1 MVGLSGRGLTTLKRS
16 TRLANRLFSWIIRGL
31 VKPRIIPETIDIQP
45 DPSICYVLESD
56 LLSNRLILE
65 QATVKAGMPSSLQ
78 PAESEH
84 TPPQAMLAIQEMRG
98 LILRRPDL
106 RAHLD
111 DLKSLLEW
119 MGSHPEQDIQ
129 LVPVSI
135 FLGRATDGDSGVF
148 KILFT
153 ENWPITGRIRRFF
166 SMLFNG
172 RDSIV
177 QFSAPISLRQ
187 IVEEDLSQRR
197 LIRKISRVLRVHF
210 RRVRSSVLGPDLS
223 HRRTLLDTLLKTAV
237 VRDAIRVEAR
247 KKKITLNK
255 ARKQARKYAKEIAA
269 DYSYTAVRIASRIM
283 HWFWN
288 RIYNGVRVR
297 HKHNL
302 TDIPKGSEIIYVPCH
317 RSHIDYLLVS
327 WLVHNQGLVVPH
339 IAAGVNLNM
348 PVIGSILRRGGAFFI
363 RRSFRSN
370 MLYSVIFNEY
380 VDMMFRKGVSMEYFI
395 EGGRS
400 RTGRLRD
407 PSMGMLNM
415 TVRSYLR
422 HQQRPVKLIP
432 IYVGYERLVEGSSYL
447 KELSGGHKKSES
459 VGGFFKSLKILREQF
474 GRVHV
479 SYGKPIDLATHIEQ
493 FEPNWRDTPDMATQR
508 PAWMPGVVEELGL
521 EVMRAINRTTHVN
534 PINLIAVTLL
544 SSLRNAVSEADLIR
558 QIDFVRTVI
567 LLSDLSDEVTV
578 TDMPAADVIAYAEG
592 LKSVSRKEHALGDVI
607 YCEEVQSWSLTY
619 FRNNIMHLL
628 TAHAWV
634 ACMFRYNMSFSRTR
648 LLMMASAVYPY
659 LRRELFVPIAEDD
672 FPAHCERAIDHL
684 IGMEFLRVD
693 KHDADRLHRHRGDT
707 TQAMQLKQLSAPV
720 FQSLE
725 RYYMTVA
732 ILVRNGSGTLSSGQL
747 ENLCHLCAER
757 LSIMYSRNSPDFFDR
772 ALFKGFIRKLR
783 DYDILGTNEEGKLT
797 FGEQLVDVIEDA
809 KGVLSKEVRHTILQI
824 SYIPD
829 ESANQEQIEAPQDDL
844 EAAALDSAEAIV
856 EEKTPPPA
864 G

>member
-1 MVGLSGRGLTTLKRS
+1 MKRS

-31 VKPRIIPETIDIQP
+31 VKPRIIPETIAIQP
-45 DPSICYVLESD
+45 DPAICYVLESD

-65 QATVKAGMPSSLQ
+65 QTTHKAGLPSPLQ
-78 PAESEH
+78 SEESD
-84 TPPQAMLAIQEMRG
+84 QALPRTMIAIQEMRG
-98 LILRRPDL
+98 LLFRRPDL

-119 MGSHPEQDIQ
+119 MAAHPDQDIQ

-166 SMLFNG
+166 SMMFNG

-177 QFSAPISLRQ
+177 QFSKPISLRQ
-187 IVEEDLSQRR
+187 MVEEDLSQRR
-197 LIRKISRVLRVHF
+197 LIRKVSRVLRVHF

-247 KKKITLNK
+247 KKKISVSK

-269 DYSYTAVRIASRIM
+269 DYSYTAVRIASRVM

-339 IAAGVNLNM
+339 IAAGVNLNL

-407 PSMGMLNM
+407 PSMGMLTM

-432 IYVGYERLVEGSSYL
+432 VYLGYEKLVEGSSYL
-447 KELSGGHKKSES
+447 NELSGGQKKSES
-459 VGGFFKSLKILREQF
+459 IGGFFRSLKLLREQY

-479 SYGKPIDLATHIEQ
+479 SYGKPIDLASHIEQ
-493 FEPNWRDTPDMATQR
+493 FEPNWRDTPNMATQR
-508 PAWMPGVVEELGL
+508 PVWMPGVVEELGF
-521 EVMRAINRTTHVN
+521 EIMRSINRTTHVN

-544 SSLRNAVSEADLIR
+544 STLRNAMSEKDLIR
-558 QIDFVRTVI
+558 QIDLVRQVI
-567 LLSDLSDEVTV
+567 LLSDLSDEITV
-578 TDMPAADVIAYAEG
+578 TDMPAADIIAYAEG
-592 LKSVSRKEHALGDVI
+592 LKSVSRKPHALGDVI
-607 YCEEVQSWSLTY
+607 YCEDVQSWSLTY

-634 ACMFRYNMSFSRTR
+634 ACMFRYNMSFSRER
-648 LLMMASAVYPY
+648 LLKMASAVYPY
-659 LRRELFVPIAEDD
+659 LRRELFVPITEDD
-672 FPAHCERAIDHL
+672 FPAHCERAIEHL
-684 IGMEFLRVD
+684 IRMEFLQID
-693 KHDADRLHRHRGDT
+693 PDDSDRLHRHRGDT
-707 TQAMQLKQLSAPV
+707 SQAMQLKQLSAPV

-725 RYYMTVA
+725 RYFMTVA
-732 ILVRNGSGTLSSGQL
+732 ILVRNGPGTLSSGQL

-783 DYDILGTNEEGKLT
+783 DNDILGTDDEGKLT

-829 ESANQEQIEAPQDDL
+829 ESADQDQLEAPRDDL
-844 EAAALDSAEAIV
+844 EVNALEGPAPLTDENETPAARRES
-856 EEKTPPPA
+856 
-864 G
+864 